1 MSGARRETTGEAEAG
16 AGAAA
21 VDVAGERVYLLP
33 ARALWWPDR
42 GALLLAD
49 PHFGKAA
56 AYRSLG
62 QPVPAGTTAATLA
75 RLDALLS
82 VLPVRRC
89 VVLGDFLHARAARAP
104 ATLAA
109 LRAWRERHPRLA
121 CVLVRGNHDSRAGD
135 PPAELG
141 FEVVDE
147 PYRLGSFDC
156 RHHPPA
162 PGTASVGRYAWAG
175 HLHPSHIL
183 RGRGRDSARL
193 PCFVLDEDHGVLP
206 AFGAFT
212 GTWPVQCRA
221 GRRIFVVA
229 EDRVLAAPTP
239 AA

>member
-1 MSGARRETTGEAEAG
+1 MSGAM

-21 VDVAGERVYLLP
+21 VEVAGERVYLLP
-33 ARALWWPDR
+33 QRALWWPAR

-56 AYRSLG
+56 AYRLLG

-75 RLDALLS
+75 RLDMLIA
-82 VLPVRRC
+82 VLPVRLC

-109 LRAWRERHPRLA
+109 LEAWRARHPGLRR
-121 CVLVRGNHDSRAGD
+121 VLVRGNHDSRAGD
-135 PPAELG
+135 PPPELG

-147 PYRLGSFDC
+147 PYRLGPYDC
-156 RHHPPA
+156 RHHPPVQGA
-162 PGTASVGRYAWAG
+162 TSVGRYAWAG
-175 HLHPSHIL
+175 HLHPSHVL
-183 RGRGRDSARL
+183 SGRGRDSVRL

-212 GTWPVQCRA
+212 GTWPVESRQ

-229 EDRVLAAPTP
+229 QDRVLAAP
-239 AA
+239 ARGG